1 MEQEL
6 ISINRAIASLL
17 PFVYALYLPIPSM
30 FLPNFSTRYLEIA
43 ALLIYFY
50 CAAATLLFFRGLQL
64 PRWQGRI
71 NLAAALAI
79 PFLVITQRQIIND
92 NSIGAWLVMG
102 TAVVLTATAVRQQA
116 RLALI
121 GVTVLIAVL
130 IVEYGQDALATAG
143 LAGALVF
150 VLAGLGVSQ
159 GIARAAKES
168 ERFRA
173 KEIESRTK
181 IVELEAASRERQRQ
195 LSQVLGTAVPL
206 LSVIKDSQYPLDE
219 ELKQSAKLVEAT
231 LRDNLR
237 GRELLNQRMTNE
249 IQRLRNLGVEVLIL
263 DEGGT
268 ESLSAA
274 DRDALLEKA
283 VDSLQVVSKGRVT
296 IRSPKGEEFRLTVVA
311 TIPGQAQPVLS
322 LRL

>member
-6 ISINRAIASLL
+6 ISINRAVASIL
-17 PFVYALYLPIPSM
+17 PFIYALYLPIPSIL
-30 FLPNFSTRYLEIA
+30 LPGFTSRYLEIA
-43 ALLIYFY
+43 ALVIYVY

-64 PRWQGRI
+64 PRWQGLI
-71 NLAAALAI
+71 NLAAAPAI
-79 PFLVITQRQIIND
+79 LLLVITQREMIND

-159 GIARAAKES
+159 GIARATKES

-173 KEIESRTK
+173 KEIESRIK

-195 LSQVLGTAVPL
+195 LSQVLGTAEPL

-237 GRELLNQRMTNE
+237 GRDLLNQRMTNE

-268 ESLSAA
+268 ESQSAS
-274 DRDALLEKA
+274 DRDALLKKA
-283 VDSLQVVSKGRVT
+283 VDSLQVVTEGRVT